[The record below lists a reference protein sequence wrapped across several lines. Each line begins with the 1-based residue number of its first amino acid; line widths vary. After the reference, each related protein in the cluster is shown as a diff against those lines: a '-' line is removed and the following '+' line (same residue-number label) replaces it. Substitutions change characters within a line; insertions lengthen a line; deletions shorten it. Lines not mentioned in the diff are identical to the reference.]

1 MVTEFQSLAK
11 RIPDC
16 IDGFFSRSP
25 NRIQRNSNV
34 PIKNQLFTLRAYITV
49 VGADMPARDN
59 LMGLGGYSSIRYCNY
74 CYAQGFWNGHIY
86 CSQTPPADAKKNHPS
101 YNFYKL
107 PLWEYN
113 LSQKQAAYIQKTGD
127 KLAIHQTGFRN
138 YTILWKLSSL
148 IFPWCVKI
156 FSKFNLKKVVR

>member
-1 MVTEFQSLAK
+1 MVMEFQSLAQG
-11 RIPDC
+11 IPDC
-16 IDGFFSRSP
+16 IDGSSPGFSSM
-25 NRIQRNSNV
+25 IQTVSKG
-34 PIKNQLFTLRAYITV
+34 PKKNQLFTLRAYITV

-86 CSQTPPADAKKNHPS
+86 CPQTPPADAKKNHPS
-101 YNFYKL
+101 YSFYKL
-107 PLWEYN
+107 PLREHN

-127 KLAIHQTGFRN
+127 KVAIAQTGFRN

-148 IFPWCVKI
+148 IFPWCV
-156 FSKFNLKKVVR
+156 